1 MKKYKVG
8 YVQGSFDMFHIGHL
22 NLIKNAKSICD
33 YLIVGV
39 NSDELMKSFK
49 HKTPIIPE
57 DERLEIIEAIR
68 YVDEAHIVTN
78 RDKLEAL
85 DKFHYQALIMGDDW
99 KGTDFYK
106 KVEQQLKEKNAEVVY
121 FPYTKTTSSTLLRD
135 AIYER
140 VNDVKF

>member
-121 FPYTKTTSSTLLRD
+121 FPYTKTTSTTLLRD

-140 VNDVKF
+140 VNGK

>member
-99 KGTDFYK
+99 KGKDFYK

-140 VNDVKF
+140 VNGK

>member
-85 DKFHYQALIMGDDW
+85 DKFHYQALIMGEDW

-140 VNDVKF
+140 VNEKK

>member
-49 HKTPIIPE
+49 HKAPIIPE

-140 VNDVKF
+140 VNGK

>member
-135 AIYER
+135 AICER
-140 VNDVKF
+140 VNGK

>member
-1 MKKYKVG
+1 MLRTE
-8 YVQGSFDMFHIGHL
+8 QSFDAAHFLKDYDGKCSNIHGHRWRVVVSIRAEKL
-22 NLIKNAKSICD
+22 STEQQTKGMILDFSDLKKALKSICD

-106 KVEQQLKEKNAEVVY
+106 KVEQK
-121 FPYTKTTSSTLLRD
+121 
-135 AIYER
+135 
-140 VNDVKF
+140 

>member
-85 DKFHYQALIMGDDW
+85 DKCHYQALIMGDDW

-140 VNDVKF
+140 VNGK

>member
-57 DERLEIIEAIR
+57 DERLEIIEAIQ
-68 YVDEAHIVTN
+68 
-78 RDKLEAL
+78 KL
-85 DKFHYQALIMGDDW
+85 
-99 KGTDFYK
+99 
-106 KVEQQLKEKNAEVVY
+106 
-121 FPYTKTTSSTLLRD
+121 
-135 AIYER
+135 
-140 VNDVKF
+140 

>member
-85 DKFHYQALIMGDDW
+85 DKFHYQALFMGDDW

-140 VNDVKF
+140 VNGK

>member
-1 MKKYKVG
+1 
-8 YVQGSFDMFHIGHL
+8 MFHIGHL

-140 VNDVKF
+140 VNGK

>member
-22 NLIKNAKSICD
+22 NILKNAKSICD

-140 VNDVKF
+140 VNGK

>member
-49 HKTPIIPE
+49 HKAPIIPE

-99 KGTDFYK
+99 KGTDFYQ

-140 VNDVKF
+140 VNEKK

>member
-1 MKKYKVG
+1 
-8 YVQGSFDMFHIGHL
+8 
-22 NLIKNAKSICD
+22 
-33 YLIVGV
+33 
-39 NSDELMKSFK
+39 MKSFK

-140 VNDVKF
+140 VNGK

>member
-49 HKTPIIPE
+49 HKAPIIPE

-99 KGTDFYK
+99 KGTDFYQ

-140 VNDVKF
+140 VNGK

>member
-1 MKKYKVG
+1 MKKYIVG

-99 KGTDFYK
+99 KGTDYNK

-140 VNDVKF
+140 VNGK

>member
-140 VNDVKF
+140 VNEKK

>member
-140 VNDVKF
+140 VNGK

>member
-135 AIYER
+135 AIHER
-140 VNDVKF
+140 VNGK

>member
-106 KVEQQLKEKNAEVVY
+106 KVEQQLKEKNAEVVDY
-121 FPYTKTTSSTLLRD
+121 FAYQG
-135 AIYER
+135 
-140 VNDVKF
+140 V

>member
-68 YVDEAHIVTN
+68 YVYEAHIVTN

-140 VNDVKF
+140 VNGK

>member
-68 YVDEAHIVTN
+68 YVDEAHIVRN
-78 RDKLEAL
+78 RDRLEAL

-140 VNDVKF
+140 VNGK

>member
-49 HKTPIIPE
+49 HKAPIIPE

-140 VNDVKF
+140 VNEKK

>member
-1 MKKYKVG
+1 MKKYKIG

-140 VNDVKF
+140 VNGK

>member
-140 VNDVKF
+140 VNRK

>member
-78 RDKLEAL
+78 RDKLETL

-140 VNDVKF
+140 VNGK